1 MFSIALLFFT
11 FFSCLFIVFLFE
23 RSPGIF
29 AQVPSLRNLGCVLR
43 RILNVLGVEVRAEMF
58 NLTGG
63 WALVVIETCFCHPV
77 LLLGRSSQVIP

>member
-1 MFSIALLFFT
+1 MFLPKSLANEADALRKILSI
-11 FFSCLFIVFLFE
+11 
-23 RSPGIF
+23 
-29 AQVPSLRNLGCVLR
+29 
-43 RILNVLGVEVRAEMF
+43 LGVEVGAEVF